1 MTMMMTIRIMTIRM
15 VMMTTT
21 TTMTM
26 MIDLYD
32 DQPVPGVTES
42 GLSEGRLTTTSFATC
57 RVPIHHGLDDDHGDD
72 LDDDLDD
79 DIDPTQDGDL
89 EDDLVFQSD
98 LVLTLLPRLGESAAL
113 VRVGVTPPPIRGEL
127 FGQVDVPRSP
137 PAPSVLDPMAMLGQE
152 LPMVLLVGWWGWWW
166 LW

>member
-1 MTMMMTIRIMTIRM
+1 MMTIRIMTIRM
-15 VMMTTT
+15 VK
-21 TTMTM
+21 MTM
-26 MIDLYD
+26 MKDLYD

-57 RVPIHHGLDDDHGDD
+57 RVPIHHGHDDDHDDDYGDD
-72 LDDDLDD
+72 LDNTQNG
-79 DIDPTQDGDL
+79 DP
-89 EDDLVFQSD
+89 EEDLVFQSD

-113 VRVGVTPPPIRGEL
+113 GRVGVTPPPISGEL

-152 LPMVLLVGWWGWWW
+152 LPMVLVGWWWWW
-166 LW
+166 WWW